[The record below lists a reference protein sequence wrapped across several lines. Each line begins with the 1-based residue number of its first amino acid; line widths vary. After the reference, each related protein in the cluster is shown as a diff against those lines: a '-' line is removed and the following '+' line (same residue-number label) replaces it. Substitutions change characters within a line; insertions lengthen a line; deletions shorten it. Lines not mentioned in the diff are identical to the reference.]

1 MSEQTIRIYGVE
13 WCGDCIRTRRFL
25 NKNEIEY
32 QWINIDRDKAGE
44 QIVMTLNNGMRSV
57 PTIIFG
63 DGSKLVEPSTTT
75 LAEKLGINGYR

>member
-1 MSEQTIRIYGVE
+1 MSDQTIRIYGVE

-25 NKNEIEY
+25 NNNEIDY
-32 QWINIDRDKAGE
+32 QWINIDRDKTGE
-44 QIVMTLNNGMRSV
+44 QIVLTLNNGMRSV

-75 LAEKLGINGYR
+75 LAEKLGINGKR

>member
-1 MSEQTIRIYGVE
+1 MSDQTIRIYGVE

-25 NKNEIEY
+25 NNNEIDY
-32 QWINIDRDKAGE
+32 QWINIDRDKSGE
-44 QIVMTLNNGMRSV
+44 QIVLTLNNGMRSV

-75 LAEKLGINGYR
+75 LAEKLGINGKR